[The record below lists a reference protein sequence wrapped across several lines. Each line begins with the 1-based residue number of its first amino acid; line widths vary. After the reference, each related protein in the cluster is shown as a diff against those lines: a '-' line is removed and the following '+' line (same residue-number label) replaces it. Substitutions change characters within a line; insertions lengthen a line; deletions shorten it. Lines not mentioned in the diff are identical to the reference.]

1 MLIQPFPSISD
12 WLAIVI
18 NMSFIGNKTSY
29 LKGILS
35 EHKSKSYINHD
46 FTIYAKI
53 IQKVRVF
60 STIQTDAYRK
70 PYNIPYYNPFIYR
83 PKSFNAIFSH
93 MLNVESCTLT
103 DVFKTFQTV
112 VFRVTNHVGSL
123 RQIYLNF
130 IGI

>member
-1 MLIQPFPSISD
+1 
-12 WLAIVI
+12 
-18 NMSFIGNKTSY
+18 MSFISNKTSY
-29 LKGILS
+29 LKSILS

-46 FTIYAKI
+46 FTIHAKI

-60 STIQTDAYRK
+60 STIYTDAYRK
-70 PYNIPYYNPFIYR
+70 PYNIPYYNSFIYR
-83 PKSFNAIFSH
+83 PKNFNAIFSH

-112 VFRVTNHVGSL
+112 VFRVTKHVGSL

-130 IGI
+130 I

>member
-1 MLIQPFPSISD
+1 
-12 WLAIVI
+12 
-18 NMSFIGNKTSY
+18 MSFIGNKTSY

-46 FTIYAKI
+46 FTINAKI

-83 PKSFNAIFSH
+83 PKTFNAIFSH
-93 MLNVESCTLT
+93 MLNVESCCTLT

-112 VFRVTNHVGSL
+112 VFRVTSHVGSL
-123 RQIYLNF
+123 RQIYLNS
-130 IGI
+130 I